1 MLLAVPDLV
10 ATRTTINVL
19 LGENVTVGCIPSDS
33 SLELQWQVIARN
45 GSELIPPG
53 IVDERIPPVT
63 DDVGSAEIMTDDDD
77 GEGSV
82 IPRSNLTSRLRYQSL
97 IHQLT
102 LINTTMNDNGN
113 FSCRIKPSLANDNIN
128 IFRQITLNVL
138 TSKFSLLFTG
148 SIA

>member
-19 LGENVTVGCIPSDS
+19 LGESVTVGCIPSDS
-33 SLELQWQVIARN
+33 SLELQWQVITRN
-45 GSELIPPG
+45 GSELIPPD
-53 IVDERIPPVT
+53 DE
-63 DDVGSAEIMTDDDD
+63 GSAEIMTDDDD

-82 IPRSNLTSRLRYQSL
+82 IPRSNLASRLRYQSL

-113 FSCRIKPSLANDNIN
+113 FSCHIKPSSPNDNIN